1 MCPQHISQYITCSS
15 FANHHSRSLSPSS
28 LTEFSGHTNH
38 RRHRHPRSLGR
49 ILAGQQNDGVVY
61 SRRRHCHF
69 PPSSSSSSR
78 GPSLGSTEMRSGVSS
93 RCQTLLFSDHPA
105 ATTTTSAATATGKK
119 NGGII
124 IIITTVVVVVRHERQ
139 STTTTKSTRIVDRSW
154 RSGAIA
160 VARGL
165 VRFPCRTSLSNVY
178 HFLRSGSSLLEVEN
192 VWSTNPLFLR
202 VSGRSLPDMR

>member
-124 IIITTVVVVVRHERQ
+124 IIITIVVVRHERQ
-139 STTTTKSTRIVDRSW
+139 STTTTKSRRIVDRSW
-154 RSGAIA
+154 RSAA
-160 VARGL
+160 AA
-165 VRFPCRTSLSNVY
+165 PCPR
-178 HFLRSGSSLLEVEN
+178 
-192 VWSTNPLFLR
+192 
-202 VSGRSLPDMR
+202 